1 MWPLSVRAVRGSGKV
16 IETESLMNN
25 QSIALTDEESG
36 WVAEVAD
43 RLRLIQA
50 DAASG
55 TPEQRREYL
64 NEEIARNFKGVAP
77 AQRKRYLEALHARFP
92 VAGQIIRSPAPA
104 PVPTPA
110 PAPVPAPETFEQL
123 MERFLKAAKELPDP
137 KRAEVVTRLG
147 EAGLVCAGNDKVV
160 LEITEELRQGL
171 GLPAGQQPRLRNLA
185 QLCVL
190 LMEAFQRLDQA
201 ALGTMKELAPRSSLL
216 KRPQDFRNAAAQF
229 LT

>member
-1 MWPLSVRAVRGSGKV
+1 
-16 IETESLMNN
+16 MNN
-25 QSIALTDEESG
+25 QNIALTDEESG
-36 WVAEVAD
+36 RINEVAG

-55 TPEQRREYL
+55 TVEQRREYL

-92 VAGQIIRSPAPA
+92 VAGQIVR
-104 PVPTPA
+104 TPA
-110 PAPVPAPETFEQL
+110 PAPAPALTPAPAPAPETFEQL

-160 LEITEELRQGL
+160 LEITEELWQGL
-171 GLPAGQQPRLRNLA
+171 GLPAGQTPPLRTQA
-185 QLCVL
+185 PPWVL
-190 LMEAFQRLDQA
+190 
-201 ALGTMKELAPRSSLL
+201 
-216 KRPQDFRNAAAQF
+216 
-229 LT
+229 